1 MNKTTFYIILILMGG
16 SIIGIS
22 ALQVSYLKSSIEI
35 NEESF
40 DKNVLA
46 ALNKVSNQLL
56 ADETQ
61 VYNIYVNN
69 GFASKT
75 NKGRLDVGIPESVDY
90 KTEKEAIQI
99 EFDGVPQEFDEDW
112 NFVSSPSREEEMFKK
127 VQEKVKAISSTPVAD
142 RIDIEYLDNYL
153 SDALKNN
160 GVKTP
165 YNYGVYSSSKKKFVI
180 EDGHFLVIDDAPN
193 SSMKIGFDNLFHSK
207 YNVDLF
213 SLPGGRGAA
222 GKLMVYFPGKGQF
235 LFSTIWRQVLSVLF
249 FTLIVLFCFVY
260 TIQVILR
267 QKKISEMKTDFINN
281 MTHEFKT
288 PIATISLASDSITN
302 SRIISDPA
310 KVNRFADIIRQEN
323 KRMNNQVEKVLQIAL
338 VEKRNF
344 ELKISKVNVHDLVE
358 MALTSTGLII
368 ESRGGQTKS
377 SLNATNSTIEADQT
391 HIANLI
397 NNLMDNANKYSP
409 ENPIIEVNT
418 HDKGEGIIIEF
429 IDNGIGMSKDVLKN
443 IFEKFYRVHT
453 GNRHDVKGFGLGL
466 SYVKAIVDAHNGR
479 IEVQSDLG
487 KGSKFSVFLPK
498 RHI

>member
-1 MNKTTFYIILILMGG
+1 MGG

-22 ALQVSYLKSSIEI
+22 ALQVGYLKSSIEI

-40 DKNVLA
+40 DKNVLG
-46 ALNKVSNQLL
+46 ALNKVADQLQL
-56 ADETQ
+56 DETQ

-69 GFASKT
+69 GFASKL
-75 NKGRLDVGIPESVDY
+75 NKGRLGNDIPESIDY
-90 KTEKEAIQI
+90 KTEKEAVQL
-99 EFDGVPQEFDEDW
+99 ELEGLPQEFADGCDCI
-112 NFVSSPSREEEMFKK
+112 NCLVRKGHMFNE
-127 VQEKVKAISSTPVAD
+127 VQEEVEAINSTPVAD
-142 RIDIEYLDNYL
+142 RIDIELLDTYL
-153 SDALKNN
+153 SVAMKNS

-165 YNYGVYSSSKKKFVI
+165 FNYGIYSNSKKKFVI

-193 SSMKIGFDNLFHSK
+193 SSMKMGFDNLFHSK

-213 SLPGGRGAA
+213 TIPGGKGSA
-222 GKLMVYFPGKGQF
+222 GKLMVFFPGKGQF

-249 FTLIVLFCFVY
+249 FTLIVLFCFLY

-302 SRIISDPA
+302 SRIISDPV

-344 ELKISKVNVHDLVE
+344 ELKVSKVNVHDLVE

-368 ESRGGQTKS
+368 ENRGGQTKS
-377 SLNATNSTIEADQT
+377 SLNASNNMIEADQT

-409 ENPIIEVNT
+409 ENPVIEVNT
-418 HDKGEGIIIEF
+418 YDKGEGIIIEF